1 MDQTANYIQARFAR
15 PALASVLIA
24 GLALGGCESIV
35 DGARDLAG
43 GSDTADAAH
52 QQADQTRIAQAQSH
66 FDHGRPEQGVALLR
80 PLADQ
85 GDAEARF
92 LLGLAYSDG
101 RGVPRDRARALR
113 LFEAA
118 AADGHA
124 DAAFLAGL
132 AHHRGRGTAADQ
144 TEAVRYMRE
153 AAEAGHAAAR
163 YRMGL
168 FHQTGAGVTRDPEAA
183 AGWFRQSARQGF
195 PEAAAAI
202 AKAYENGVGVEKNLP
217 WAMRWHERAAGYGVA
232 RSQFKFGVLVAAGRG
247 MPADPETGLKWLI
260 LAEGKGIAEA
270 PPVVDALEA
279 RLSPAA
285 VRRAEAAARAWRPRP
300 AGQVEPVDPATV
312 RYVQAMLNR
321 LGFDAGAVDGLDGPR
336 TRAAVRA
343 FRQSRALGGGAG
355 IDEPVLRTLRQET
368 A

>member
-1 MDQTANYIQARFAR
+1 MDHSANCLPARSVR
-15 PALASVLIA
+15 PVLASVLIA
-24 GLALGGCESIV
+24 IFALGGCESVV
-35 DGARDLAG
+35 DDVRNLAG

-52 QQADQTRIAQAQSH
+52 RQAVDSRIAQAQSH
-66 FDHGRPEQGVALLR
+66 FENGRSEQGVALLR
-80 PLADQ
+80 PLADE
-85 GDAEARF
+85 GNPEARF

-101 RGVPRDRARALR
+101 QGALRDLARALR

-132 AHHRGRGTAADQ
+132 AHHRGRGAAANQ
-144 TEAVRYMRE
+144 TEAVRYMHQ
-153 AAEAGHAAAR
+153 AAEAGHAAAQ

-168 FHQTGAGVTRDPEAA
+168 FQLSGTGVARNPEAA
-183 AGWFRQSARQGF
+183 ARWFELAAGQGF

-202 AKAYENGVGVEKNLP
+202 AQAYENGVGVEKNLP
-217 WAMRWHERAAGYGVA
+217 WAMRWHERAAEYGVA
-232 RSQFKFGVLVAAGRG
+232 RSQYKFGVLIAAGRG
-247 MPADPETGLKWLI
+247 MPADAETGLKWLI

-270 PPVVDALEA
+270 PRVVNAVEA
-279 RLSPAA
+279 QLSPAA

-300 AGQVEPVDPATV
+300 AGEVKPVDPATV

-321 LGFDAGAVDGLDGPR
+321 LGFDAGPVDGLDGPR
-336 TRAAVRA
+336 TRTAVRD
-343 FRQSRALGGGAG
+343 FRLSRNLGSGAG
-355 IDEPVLRTLRQET
+355 IDAATLGALRRET